1 MSTSEVFTAGPTGD
15 KIRSDCQVTYTP
27 SHHPLRVE
35 IKSMVA
41 VLFGS
46 SLKKLVEEALAT
58 LGITTGEFVL
68 NDFGALPW
76 VVQARLE
83 TVIKRA
89 FPRLQSQVL
98 PELKAHSLYG
108 TTRDHFRRSRLYL
121 PGNQPKLM
129 VNAGIH
135 QPDAIILDLEDAV
148 PPGEKDAARFLVRN
162 ALRTLDFFGVER
174 MVRINQGQRGLDD
187 LAYIVPHNVH
197 LVLIPKVESAAQVHA
212 VDEQI
217 KMLSQASGRKAPVFL
232 MPILESGRG
241 ILKAL
246 EIAEASPNNV
256 ALAIGLEDYTADLG
270 TQRTVEGKESFFAR
284 SMLVNA
290 ARATGIQAI
299 DTVFSDVSDE
309 GGLRSS
315 VAEAKA
321 LGFDGKGCI
330 HPRQIRVIH
339 EVFAPSG
346 DEIEKAQKIVK
357 AAEDAEKHGLGV
369 VALGS
374 KMIDPP
380 VVKRAMRTL
389 KLAIDT
395 GIVAANWLGEEQ
407 P

>member
-89 FPRLQSQVL
+89 FPRLQSQIL

-321 LGFDGKGCI
+321 MGFDGKGCI

>member
-98 PELKAHSLYG
+98 PELKAQSLYG

>member
-46 SLKKLVEEALAT
+46 SLRKLVEEALAT

>member
-46 SLKKLVEEALAT
+46 SLRKLVEEALAT

-290 ARATGIQAI
+290 AKATGIQAI

>member
-1 MSTSEVFTAGPTGD
+1 
-15 KIRSDCQVTYTP
+15 
-27 SHHPLRVE
+27 
-35 IKSMVA
+35 
-41 VLFGS
+41 
-46 SLKKLVEEALAT
+46 
-58 LGITTGEFVL
+58 
-68 NDFGALPW
+68 
-76 VVQARLE
+76 
-83 TVIKRA
+83 
-89 FPRLQSQVL
+89 
-98 PELKAHSLYG
+98 
-108 TTRDHFRRSRLYL
+108 
-121 PGNQPKLM
+121 M